1 MEFSSEAKGSWILS
15 SRNGEVPTPTLEH
28 SSLWRA
34 GGLAALPCSCQGG
47 PDRVLASQG
56 VSAQVAA
63 RAASDWREARSPCA
77 QRLCGIGIAIL
88 SWGAL
93 RSVSPPGCWLKCPVA
108 GSGSLLG
115 TPIPGVRC
123 EASAHCPWQ
132 ANETRLAAE
141 EEVRPYHPGSL
152 VFPVEPRGLCGC
164 QSRWV
169 FTASRETF
177 TFPRG

>member
-1 MEFSSEAKGSWILS
+1 MERYRLTLWSTALCGAPVVWLLFRVPVREALAEFSRVRGSAHRSLRVQLQADVRRGVLAHSVGVESASPSWA
-15 SRNGEVPTPTLEH
+15 EVP
-28 SSLWRA
+28 
-34 GGLAALPCSCQGG
+34 CC
-47 PDRVLASQG
+47 
-56 VSAQVAA
+56 
-63 RAASDWREARSPCA
+63 
-77 QRLCGIGIAIL
+77 
-88 SWGAL
+88 
-93 RSVSPPGCWLKCPVA
+93 SVSPPGCWLKCPVA

-152 VFPVEPRGLCGC
+152 VFPVEPRGLCGY

-177 TFPRG
+177 TFPRVLKFWKNRRKTLIVLFP